1 MNVVYLSSEVAPFAK
16 TGGLAD
22 MAGAIPKNLQKLGVE
37 IIVLMPLY
45 RSIKESAYPLAKT
58 DIQFEVRIG
67 DKLKSGYVYKGYL
80 QESKVAVYFLD
91 HEPYYGRDG
100 LYNYPGTARD
110 FEDNSE
116 RFIFFALGALEVV
129 KKLKI
134 RPDVVHC
141 NDWQTGLVP
150 VYLKTKYTGRSFF
163 ENTKSVMTIHNLAY
177 QGWFWHWDMKLT
189 GLDWSLFN
197 SKQLEF
203 YGKLNF
209 LKGGIVFSDLITTV
223 SKTYAEE
230 IQTPEYGAGLDG
242 VLRER
247 ARDIY
252 GIINGIDYTLW
263 NPETDKFIVA
273 NYGLKKL
280 HGKQLCKRALQ
291 RKYKLP
297 EKDCPLIGMITRLT
311 SQKGLDLVVDKFRDL
326 MNTDLQF
333 VLLGTGD
340 PWYHELFNSYAKTYP
355 KKVAVQFTF
364 DECSAHEIEAGAD
377 IFLMPSRYEPCGL
390 NQLYSLKYGTIPI
403 VRSTGGLADTIT
415 DVRSEPVSNGKAN
428 GFSFK
433 EYNSDLLFATIIRA
447 MDLFKNKAMWTNY
460 MKNGMSQD
468 WSLERSAKEY
478 LALYERAVRNV
489 SPVSRYGSMQ
499 EKPLKLIS

>member
-37 IIVLMPLY
+37 IIVFMPLY
-45 RSIKESAYPLAKT
+45 RGVRERAFPLVKT

-67 DKLKSGYVYKGYL
+67 DKGKSGYVYQGYL
-80 QESKVAVYFLD
+80 PDSKVPIYFLD

-100 LYNYPGTARD
+100 LYNYPGSTKD

-129 KKLKI
+129 KKL
-134 RPDVVHC
+134 RVHPDIVHC

-150 VYLKTKYTGRSFF
+150 AYLKTRYAGKPFF
-163 ENTKSVMTIHNLAY
+163 EHTKSVMTIHNLAY

-197 SKQLEF
+197 AKQLEF

-209 LKGGIVFSDLITTV
+209 LKGGIVFSDQITTV

-247 ARDIY
+247 ARDLC
-252 GIINGIDYTLW
+252 GIMNGIDYTLW
-263 NPETDKFIVA
+263 NPETDKLICE

-280 HGKQLCKRALQ
+280 RGKQLCKKALQ
-291 RKYKLP
+291 KKYQLP
-297 EKDCPLIGMITRLT
+297 ERDSPLIGMITRLT
-311 SQKGLDLVVDKFRDL
+311 DQKGLDLVVDKFHEL
-326 MNTDLQF
+326 MKRDLQF

-340 PWYHELFNSYAKTYP
+340 PWYHELFQNYAKTYP
-355 KKVAVQFTF
+355 KKVAVQLNF
-364 DECSAHEIEAGAD
+364 DERSAHEIEAGAD
-377 IFLMPSRYEPCGL
+377 VFLMPSRYEPCGL
-390 NQLYSLKYGTIPI
+390 NQLYSLRYGTIPI

-415 DVRSEPVSNGKAN
+415 DVRSAPVSKGKAN

-433 EYNSDLLFATIIRA
+433 DYNADLLFATIIRA
-447 MDLFKNKAMWTNY
+447 MDLFKDKTQWTNL
-460 MKNGMSQD
+460 MTNGMSQD

-478 LALYERAVRNV
+478 LALYERAVKNV
-489 SPVSRYGSMQ
+489 PPVSRYGSMRG
-499 EKPLKLIS
+499 EPLKLIS